1 MPTLHFLLYLL
12 VCAAAWVLRLS
23 YLGWFGPYFLLCTVS
38 LPLFLAL
45 LSLPSMLSAR
55 LEAQTR
61 EYTVRGERTA
71 LRLRVSFPRLLLPCR
86 VRVWVTVENRFAG
99 ESCRFRE
106 DIFEQPEGEL
116 ALPLPT
122 GLCGQLRC
130 RITRWE
136 CRDLLGLFKI
146 RRRCPEAQLCTVLP
160 PAVGPETPLD
170 LDAALDAAAVL
181 KPKYGGGYS
190 EEHELREYRPGDAAN
205 SIHWKLSSKTD
216 SLIVREALEREND
229 QIFLL
234 LSRVGAKDRGLE
246 LLRWLSDELCRRELP
261 HILVA
266 DRLYPVANEQSALDA
281 FCSLLSSPLAEPVRF
296 DATRAR
302 CVFSISDGEVR
313 IG

>member
-55 LEAQTR
+55 LEVQTR

-99 ESCRFRE
+99 ESCRYRE
-106 DIFEQPEGEL
+106 EIFEQPEGEL

-130 RITRWE
+130 
-136 CRDLLGLFKI
+136 
-146 RRRCPEAQLCTVLP
+146 PEAQLCTVLP
-160 PAVGPETPLD
+160 PDVGPETTLD

-261 HILVA
+261 HVLVA

-281 FCSLLSSPLAEPVRF
+281 FRSLLSSPLAEPVRF